1 MGQDRPHN
9 ESPFLEPDAGDNSG
23 TSRAGEAGLKPA
35 DYQRGA
41 DHPSHQDS
49 RIESFK
55 LPALSLSEPAI
66 SGAFDRADRNHD
78 GTLDPTELDRRL
90 RSNRLSEQE
99 RSILSEMRTG
109 YDFMTNLSQT
119 EVNQRDGISRSDL
132 AELSRRRSEGGDFT
146 DQLQAN
152 SEKSRLTESARQR
165 LSPGDFREFEKD
177 MQTFEKRMEGKP
189 GEIAG
194 TYREIERLF
203 EAGRGSV
210 VDRSHMGKLAM
221 DVIHQAA
228 EPRSVKQGIRETCTL
243 ASLESRIY
251 TRHPSQAARLV
262 ADAATTGRYTTADGE
277 SLSLDRESIS
287 FYPDYW
293 RGMVG
298 PESSAR
304 SHASQIFQIAAANVF
319 HDTAAGPGSETT
331 KEYVLRQKEGGP
343 VEEFLQDR
351 ATHAVLANGPGITI
365 FDGKTLEDVNRRIT
379 GYDEPPFV
387 IDSANAR
394 TPHEFRSQ
402 LDRLKGEDN
411 YPAILMVDPSNP
423 PFNNPGLSYH
433 AVAIEPGSDRSK
445 LFLNNQ
451 FEESRDQEVSADQ
464 LYRSMKNPA
473 SMADN
478 PQAIDKLAGAF
489 ATAAEQLEKIDPKIL
504 RSLIHQLTPDT
515 LTAIDRVYKQK
526 TGNDLGDFLGK
537 VLPEEDMRML
547 GYTPGLLWGWSRS

>member
-1 MGQDRPHN
+1 MVQGRPHN
-9 ESPFLEPDAGDNSG
+9 ASPFSDPDAGDRSAAQPG
-23 TSRAGEAGLKPA
+23 DQAGFQPA
-35 DYQRGA
+35 DYQRGT
-41 DHPSHQDS
+41 DHPAQDQ
-49 RIESFK
+49 RIDSFQ
-55 LPALSLSEPAI
+55 LPALSLSD
-66 SGAFDRADRNHD
+66 STVTRAFDRADRNQD
-78 GTLDPTELDRRL
+78 GSVDRSELDRQL
-90 RSNRLSEQE
+90 RSNRLSREE

-109 YDFMTNLSQT
+109 YDLLTDLSRT
-119 EVNQRDGISRSDL
+119 EVNNGDGLTRSDL
-132 AELSRRRSEGGDFT
+132 AELSRRRAEGGDFS

-165 LSPGDFREFEKD
+165 LSHGDFRKFQQD
-177 MQTFEKRMEGKP
+177 MQTFENRMEGKP
-189 GEIAG
+189 SEVAG
-194 TYREIERLF
+194 TYREVGRLF

-210 VDRSHMGKLAM
+210 VDRGDMGKLAM

-251 TRHPSQAARLV
+251 TRHPSEAARVV
-262 ADAATTGRYTTADGE
+262 ADAATTGTYTTADGE
-277 SLSLDRESIS
+277 SLALDRESIS

-319 HDTAAGPGSETT
+319 HDTAAGPGSDST

-343 VEEFLQDR
+343 VEEYLQDR
-351 ATHAVLANGPGITI
+351 ATHAVIANGPGVTI

-379 GYDEPPFV
+379 GHNEPPFV
-387 IDSANAR
+387 IDSGNAR
-394 TPHEFRSQ
+394 TPQEFRSQ
-402 LDRLKGEDN
+402 LDRLTAEDN

-451 FEESRDQEVSADQ
+451 FEESRDQEVSADE

-473 SMADN
+473 SVARN
-478 PQAIDKLAGAF
+478 PQAIDTLVEAF
-489 ATAAEQLEKIDPKIL
+489 ATAGEHVEKIDPKML
-504 RSLIHQLTPDT
+504 RSLIHQLTPET
-515 LTAIDRVYKQK
+515 LTMIDRAYKQK
-526 TGNDLGDFLGK
+526 TGNDLGDMLGK

-547 GYTPGLLWGWSRS
+547 GYTPGLIWGWTRG